1 MEKGQRHR
9 EKRSVSELNDRER
22 RAKRRN
28 WRAAQV
34 KAEQPK
40 QQVQAI
46 IDQCMT
52 PPLSPEPGVEP
63 APGPSRLGLE

>member
-1 MEKGQRHR
+1 MDRDTGKKQ
-9 EKRSVSELNDRER
+9 SVSELNDRKR

-34 KAEQPK
+34 KSRTAK
-40 QQVQAI
+40 AARS
-46 IDQCMT
+46 DQCTT

-63 APGPSRLGLE
+63 APGTSRLGLE